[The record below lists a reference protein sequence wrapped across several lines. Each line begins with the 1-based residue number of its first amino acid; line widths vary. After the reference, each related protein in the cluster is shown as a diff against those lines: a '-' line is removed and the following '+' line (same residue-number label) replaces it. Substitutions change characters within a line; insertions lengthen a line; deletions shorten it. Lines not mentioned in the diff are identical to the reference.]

1 MFEVLKEVWYR
12 DRKRKSEDMRN
23 EDERRMKEVEY
34 NVGLLKNDVS
44 VIFLMCLC
52 SIRLLLKGKQI
63 MNMWRS
69 LKSLYRRSLL

>member
-23 EDERRMKEVEY
+23 EDESRMKEVEY

-44 VIFLMCLC
+44 VMFLMCFV
-52 SIRLLLKGKQI
+52 
-63 MNMWRS
+63 
-69 LKSLYRRSLL
+69 